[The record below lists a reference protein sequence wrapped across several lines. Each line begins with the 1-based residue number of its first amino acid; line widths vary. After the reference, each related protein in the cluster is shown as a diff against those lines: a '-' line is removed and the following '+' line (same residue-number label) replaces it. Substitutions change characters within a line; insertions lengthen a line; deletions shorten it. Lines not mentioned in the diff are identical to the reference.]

1 VLRRSYDRNWVKE
14 IALLKW
20 LKGIFTRKKQKIE
33 VKILWNVSD
42 SNKSNVIKE
51 EIKTK
56 NAELKKV
63 DIQQPKEIKMDLN
76 NLRNYW
82 LIVVDTKSMSSS
94 KQAKDDNDS
103 SPGNEL
109 NAKALGMPLGLKTF
123 SIVNAPDIATA
134 KGLFWRTLT
143 ATNPGSRGLIQVI
156 AAATRA
162 TNLTQILPILSKPG
176 LVWNYIPGPRES
188 LPGQQPI
195 SRDNLMARDQY
206 GTESAVE
213 YSHVPPTLPEDY
225 VTKVDKKDI
234 GPLSAADRKLLGNDQ
249 TNQNVTPEAFSQM
262 AANPQ
267 MFMEMMAKMMATMA
281 GNQVKPEPP
290 KMERLGSV
298 YELDQAELAAINQR
312 DPSGISEEYNDEDLQ
327 KQIENFRH
335 KDTKVDLTIQDNDIS
350 SDEISNMA
358 KRANSL
364 LSNTTKQ

>member
-1 VLRRSYDRNWVKE
+1 MF
-14 IALLKW
+14 KW
-20 LKGIFTRKKQKIE
+20 LKGIFNKKKQKIE
-33 VKILWNVSD
+33 VKILWNISE
-42 SNKSNVIKE
+42 SNKSNTIKE
-51 EIKTK
+51 KIKPKIVETK
-56 NAELKKV
+56 KA
-63 DIQQPKEIKMDLN
+63 DIQQPKEIKMDFN

-82 LIVVDTKSMSSS
+82 LIVVDTKSMASS

-134 KGLFWRTLT
+134 RGLFWRTLT

-162 TNLTQILPILSKPG
+162 TNLTQILPIISKSG
-176 LVWNYIPGPRES
+176 SVWNYIPGPRES

-195 SRDNLMARDQY
+195 PRDNLMARDQY

-213 YSHVPPTLPEDY
+213 YNHVPPTLPEDY

-234 GPLSAADRKLLGNDQ
+234 GTLSAADRKLLGNDQ

-267 MFMEMMAKMMATMA
+267 LFMEMMAKMMATMA
-281 GNQVKPEPP
+281 GNQVKPEPA
-290 KMERLGSV
+290 KSERLGSV
-298 YELDQAELAAINQR
+298 YELDQAELAAINQK

-364 LSNTTKQ
+364 LSNTTK

>member
-1 VLRRSYDRNWVKE
+1 MLGCGHERNRVTR
-14 IALLKW
+14 IALLTW
-20 LKGIFTRKKQKIE
+20 LKGIFNKKKQKIE
-33 VKILWNVSD
+33 VKILWNISE
-42 SNKSNVIKE
+42 SNKSNTIKE
-51 EIKTK
+51 KIKPKIVETK
-56 NAELKKV
+56 KA
-63 DIQQPKEIKMDLN
+63 DIQQPKEIKMDFN

-82 LIVVDTKSMSSS
+82 LIVVDTKSMASS

-176 LVWNYIPGPRES
+176 SVWNYIPGPRES

-195 SRDNLMARDQY
+195 PRDNLMARDQY

-213 YSHVPPTLPEDY
+213 YNHVPPTLPEDY

-234 GPLSAADRKLLGNDQ
+234 GTLSAADRKLLGNDQ
-249 TNQNVTPEAFSQM
+249 ANQNATPEAFSQM

-267 MFMEMMAKMMATMA
+267 LFMEMMAKMMATMA
-281 GNQVKPEPP
+281 GNQVKPELP
-290 KMERLGSV
+290 KSERLGSV
-298 YELDQAELAAINQR
+298 YELDQAELAAINQK
-312 DPSGISEEYNDEDLQ
+312 DPSGITEEYNDEDLQ

-335 KDTKVDLTIQDNDIS
+335 KDTKVDLKIHDNDIS
-350 SDEISNMA
+350 SDEINNMA
-358 KRANSL
+358 KMANSL
-364 LSNTTKQ
+364 LTNPTK

>member
-1 VLRRSYDRNWVKE
+1 LF
-14 IALLKW
+14 KW
-20 LKGIFTRKKQKIE
+20 LKGIFNKKKQKIE
-33 VKILWNVSD
+33 VKILWNISE
-42 SNKSNVIKE
+42 SNKSNTIKE
-51 EIKTK
+51 KIKPKIVETK
-56 NAELKKV
+56 KA
-63 DIQQPKEIKMDLN
+63 DIQQPKEIKMDFN

-82 LIVVDTKSMSSS
+82 LIVVDTKSMASS

-134 KGLFWRTLT
+134 RGLFWRTLT

-162 TNLTQILPILSKPG
+162 TNLTQILPIISKSG
-176 LVWNYIPGPRES
+176 SVWNYIPGPRES

-195 SRDNLMARDQY
+195 PRDNLMARDQY

-213 YSHVPPTLPEDY
+213 YNHVPPTLPEDY

-234 GPLSAADRKLLGNDQ
+234 GTLSAADRKLLGNDQ

-267 MFMEMMAKMMATMA
+267 LFMEMMAKMMATMA
-281 GNQVKPEPP
+281 GNQVKPEPA
-290 KMERLGSV
+290 KSERLGSV
-298 YELDQAELAAINQR
+298 YELDQAELAAINQK

-364 LSNTTKQ
+364 LSNTTK